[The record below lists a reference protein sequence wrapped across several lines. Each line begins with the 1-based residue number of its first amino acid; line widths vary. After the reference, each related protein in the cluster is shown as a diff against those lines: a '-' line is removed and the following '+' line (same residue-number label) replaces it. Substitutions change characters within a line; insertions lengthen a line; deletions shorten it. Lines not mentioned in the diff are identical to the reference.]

1 MYGCETTT
9 AVQKSGDTMKLDLR
23 ALLAGE
29 CRTFPVLFDLEVK
42 KDAKNHF
49 SGLTDIRFDTPLHV
63 EGTITNT
70 AGYIR
75 MLLTLSVSYTAPCA
89 RCLEDVS
96 GSFSFDVERTV
107 VPAALAEDLTE
118 DRIDELVV
126 VEDGFLSLD
135 ELLTECLELSLPF
148 RFLCREDCKGLCPK
162 CGKNLNDGPCDCVE
176 KEVDPRLEP
185 LRRLLEEMKAEESQ
199 SGTTQVSNKNKK

>member
-1 MYGCETTT
+1 
-9 AVQKSGDTMKLDLR
+9 MKLDLR

-29 CRTFPVLFDLEVK
+29 YKTLPVLFDLSLAMNA
-42 KDAKNHF
+42 DDHF

-70 AGYIR
+70 SGYIR

-96 GSFSFDVERTV
+96 GSFSFNVERTV
-107 VPAALAEDLTE
+107 VTPKMAEGLTE

-148 RFLCREDCKGLCPK
+148 RFLCREDCKGLCQR
-162 CGKNLNDGPCDCVE
+162 CGKNLNEGPCSCEE
-176 KEVDPRLEP
+176 KEIDPRLEP
-185 LRRLLEEMKAEESQ
+185 LRRLLEEMKAEDSQ
-199 SGTTQVSNKNKK
+199 NGSDPVPSQAKKK

>member
-1 MYGCETTT
+1 
-9 AVQKSGDTMKLDLR
+9 MKLDLR

-29 CRTFPVLFDLEVK
+29 CRTLPVLFDIELER
-42 KDAKNHF
+42 DAKNHF
-49 SGLTDIRFDTPLHV
+49 SGLTDIRFDTPLSV
-63 EGTITNT
+63 SGTITNT

-75 MLLTLSVSYTAPCA
+75 MLLTLSVDYTAPCA

-107 VPAALAEDLTE
+107 VPSDMAEDLTE

-148 RFLCREDCKGLCPK
+148 RFLCREDCKGLCQR
-162 CGKNLNDGPCDCVE
+162 CGKNLNDGPCGCQE
-176 KEVDPRLEP
+176 KEIDPRWEP
-185 LRRLLEEMKAEESQ
+185 LRGLLEEMKAEDSEDE
-199 SGTTQVSNKNKK
+199 GTAVSFEHEKK

>member
-1 MYGCETTT
+1 M
-9 AVQKSGDTMKLDLR
+9 R

-29 CRTFPVLFDLEVK
+29 YRTLPVLFDLELVT
-42 KDAKNHF
+42 DSNNHF

-70 AGYIR
+70 SGYIR
-75 MLLTLSVSYTAPCA
+75 MLLTLSVSYTASCA

-148 RFLCREDCKGLCPK
+148 RFLCHEDCKGLCQR
-162 CGKNLNDGPCDCVE
+162 CGKNLNDGPCDCE
-176 KEVDPRLEP
+176 ENEVDPRLEP

-199 SGTTQVSNKNKK
+199 NGSTQVSKKIKNNKNTV

>member
-1 MYGCETTT
+1 
-9 AVQKSGDTMKLDLR
+9 MKLDLR

-29 CRTFPVLFDLEVK
+29 YRTLPVLFDLELTESH
-42 KDAKNHF
+42 DNHF

-70 AGYIR
+70 SGYIR
-75 MLLTLSVSYTAPCA
+75 MLLTLSVSYTASCA

-107 VPAALAEDLTE
+107 VTPKMTEGLTE

-126 VEDGFLSLD
+126 VEDGFLDVD
-135 ELLTECLELSLPF
+135 ELLLEVLELSIPF
-148 RFLCREDCKGLCPK
+148 RFLCREDCLGLCSK
-162 CGKNLNDGPCDCVE
+162 CGKNLNQGKCNCE
-176 KEVDPRLEP
+176 TKEFDPRLEP
-185 LRRLLEEMKAEESQ
+185 LRRLLEKMKAEESEKPD
-199 SGTTQVSNKNKK
+199 SKSKEEK